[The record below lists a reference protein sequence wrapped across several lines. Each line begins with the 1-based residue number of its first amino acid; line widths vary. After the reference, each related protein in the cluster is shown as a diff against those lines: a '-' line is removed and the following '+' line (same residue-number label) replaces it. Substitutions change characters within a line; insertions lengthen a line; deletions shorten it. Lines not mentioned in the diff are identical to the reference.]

1 MGKGT
6 DQTMAPEKQA
16 AYAFVAVR
24 DRMYPGY
31 TACGG
36 KNVRRFAK

>member
-1 MGKGT
+1 
-6 DQTMAPEKQA
+6 MAPEKQA

-31 TACGG
+31 IHRSDKIDYGTIAYLDL
-36 KNVRRFAK
+36 RRSQ